1 MALGVST
8 LRLALS
14 VGGGG
19 LLLTAE
25 AAALPAEAVVGLVV
39 VAVIGTIWLADRYLG
54 KSSAQ

>member
-1 MALGVST
+1 MALST
-8 LRLALS
+8 SSLRLALN

-39 VAVIGTIWLADRYLG
+39 IAVIGTIWLADRYLG
-54 KSSAQ
+54 KSSTQ